1 MDVGVVDAGPLVA
14 LLNRGD
20 SHHEACRL
28 AARKFQRPLLTIW
41 PAFTEAMYL
50 LSTSH
55 LAQDA
60 LWQQVE
66 SEALLIMPLEQKDCL
81 RMRFLMRKY
90 RDQPMDLA
98 DAGLICL
105 AERER
110 IRRIFTLDRK
120 HFSIY
125 RAKGIGPL
133 DVIP

>member
-98 DAGLICL
+98 NADLICL

-110 IRRIFTLDRK
+110 IRCIFTLDRK